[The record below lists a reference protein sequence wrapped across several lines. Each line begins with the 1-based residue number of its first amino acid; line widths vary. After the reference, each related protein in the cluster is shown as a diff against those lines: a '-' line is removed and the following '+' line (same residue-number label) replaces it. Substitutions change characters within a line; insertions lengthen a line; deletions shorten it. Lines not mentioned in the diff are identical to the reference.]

1 MDPSLQILI
10 DRLNQISKQF
20 EELRDGLR
28 ETIDVVSVSPTM
40 ALVGSRRVLE
50 YVIHDVYERRIKEP
64 PGTRPL
70 ENLLDRLRKDRFLP
84 ELPYTNATSIR
95 ML

>member
-40 ALVGSRRVLE
+40 ALVGSA
-50 YVIHDVYERRIKEP
+50 
-64 PGTRPL
+64 GCW
-70 ENLLDRLRKDRFLP
+70 
-84 ELPYTNATSIR
+84 S
-95 ML
+95 M